1 MGFTMIFDQLDK
13 LKIYKGISKNI
24 DFAIDYLLDNDIS
37 VLADGSYPI
46 DGDDVIVNVMSY
58 ATKSLPEAAFE
69 AHRKYIDI
77 QILIR
82 GEERCYYAP
91 LDALVASGSFNEEKD
106 IGFYEGHEGG
116 SFPLK
121 PDNFAIFFPHDAHMP
136 SCDLSGK
143 SEVRKV
149 VVKIRHSQVKLGG
162 SI

>member
-24 DFAIDYLLDNDIS
+24 DCAIDYLLDNDIS
-37 VLADGSYPI
+37 ILADGSYPI
-46 DGDDVIVNVMSY
+46 DTDNVIVNVMSY
-58 ATKSLPEAAFE
+58 ATKTLPEAAFE

-91 LDALVASGSFNEEKD
+91 LDTLVASGSFNEEKD
-106 IGFYEGHEGG
+106 IGFYEGKEGG

-136 SCDLSGK
+136 SCDLIGK